1 MDSAFLRIN
10 DTASTTRGAV
20 LVVSQ
25 LLALLR
31 RGFLQSAGR
40 QPLSSGV
47 SHLFHLG
54 QVHVQTG
61 ALFAKSSANQDFSP
75 LFRKLVDAFEIGV
88 GPLPCCHGLAVL
100 ELREVRLGEFPFDYP
115 TNFSLWHKGGP
126 ALGRAEQEARMLT
139 RVAYFRIIESGWLRA
154 G

>member
-1 MDSAFLRIN
+1 MDSAFLRFN
-10 DTASTTRGAV
+10 DTATTARGTV

-31 RGFLQSAGR
+31 RGFLQSASR

-61 ALFAKSSANQDFSP
+61 ALFAKSPANQDFSP
-75 LFRKLVDAFEIGV
+75 LFRKLANAFEIGV
-88 GPLPCCHGLAVL
+88 GPLPCCHGVAVL

-115 TNFSLWHKGGP
+115 TNFSLSHKGGP
-126 ALGRAEQEARMLT
+126 ALWKAQWE
-139 RVAYFRIIESGWLRA
+139 
-154 G
+154 